1 MPIARGRIVALTGG
15 TLIGPAISG
24 TLVPDAD
31 ANSET
36 VLPDG
41 TALGDIRYTLQTD
54 RG

>member
-1 MPIARGRIVALTGG
+1 MPTARGRIVALTGG
-15 TLIGPAISG
+15 TFIGPAISG
-24 TLVPDAD
+24 TLVPG
-31 ANSET
+31 ANANWQT